1 MRSPLSQDE
10 IAQKSVI
17 ESLFSPHSHPL
28 NLGILLLLALDEPA
42 VRSLQI
48 GCTREIVP
56 LRTSSRLRSSTD
68 ALQMGFLL
76 LREQMILVLNINLL
90 MHYIGVDYSSING
103 GGMQE

>member
-1 MRSPLSQDE
+1 MR

-56 LRTSSRLRSSTD
+56 PPDAKPAQVVTD

-76 LREQMILVLNINLL
+76 LREHVILVPNISLL
-90 MHYIGVDYSSING
+90 MHYYWSRRL
-103 GGMQE
+103 